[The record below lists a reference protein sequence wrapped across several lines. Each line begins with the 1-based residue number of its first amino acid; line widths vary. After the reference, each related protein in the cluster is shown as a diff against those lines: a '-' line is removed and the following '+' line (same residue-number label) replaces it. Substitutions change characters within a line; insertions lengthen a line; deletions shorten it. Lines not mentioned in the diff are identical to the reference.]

1 MGLTRKEII
10 IALLIKRRERGR
22 NLQVMKSR
30 RVRVRQLY
38 RERKE
43 KGEYRSLIKEM
54 QVVDEMLFYIIRLGT
69 IPYSSYNRKLLPV
82 SLDISSGF
90 KLK

>member
-10 IALLIKRRERGR
+10 ISLLIKRRERGR
-22 NLQVMKSR
+22 NLQGMKSKS
-30 RVRVRQLY
+30 VRVRQLY

-54 QVVDEMLFYIIRLGT
+54 QVVDEMLFYIVRLGT

-82 SLDISSGF
+82 SLDIFSGF

>member
-1 MGLTRKEII
+1 MGLTRKGII

-22 NLQVMKSR
+22 NLQVMKSK

-38 RERKE
+38 RESKE

-69 IPYSSYNRKLLPV
+69 IPYSSYNT
-82 SLDISSGF
+82 
-90 KLK
+90 

>member
-22 NLQVMKSR
+22 NLQVMKSKS
-30 RVRVRQLY
+30 VRVRQLY

-69 IPYSSYNRKLLPV
+69 IPYSSYNRKFLPV

>member
-22 NLQVMKSR
+22 NLQVMKSK
-30 RVRVRQLY
+30 RVRVRQLQK
-38 RERKE
+38 ERKE

-54 QVVDEMLFYIIRLGT
+54 QVVDKMLFYIIRLGT
-69 IPYSSYNRKLLPV
+69 IPYSNYNRKLLPV